1 MLIPVRRII
10 TCDDKDGRSYVLSDA
25 PATNCIGGLTE
36 LWKTGKAPHDPHST
50 VDNGALSKSLE
61 PPASGTVFR
70 FFQIPPAAD
79 SAHLS
84 PEEKA
89 KSWSDLFET
98 MNARHVQTDTR
109 RDPGMHKS
117 ATTDYIILLQGSITL
132 VLDEGEVD
140 MNPFD
145 VVIQRGTNHSW
156 VNRGDADV
164 LLMAVLVDAKG
175 D

>member
-1 MLIPVRRII
+1 
-10 TCDDKDGRSYVLSDA
+10 
-25 PATNCIGGLTE
+25 
-36 LWKTGKAPHDPHST
+36 
-50 VDNGALSKSLE
+50 
-61 PPASGTVFR
+61 
-70 FFQIPPAAD
+70 
-79 SAHLS
+79 
-84 PEEKA
+84 
-89 KSWSDLFET
+89 
-98 MNARHVQTDTR
+98 
-109 RDPGMHKS
+109 MHKS

-156 VNRGDADV
+156 VNRGAVDA